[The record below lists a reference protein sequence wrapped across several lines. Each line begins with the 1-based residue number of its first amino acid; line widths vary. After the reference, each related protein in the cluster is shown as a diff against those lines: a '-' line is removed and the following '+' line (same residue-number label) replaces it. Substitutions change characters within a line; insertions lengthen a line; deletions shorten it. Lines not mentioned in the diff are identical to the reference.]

1 MHEEV
6 FHLRS
11 QVALLQSQLA
21 SDRDK
26 FDEEQQNKQS
36 TQECDHTLNSPR
48 DRSNYTS
55 DDLCETAELFD
66 GGTTGPGQ
74 HNNIDDVVRRQT
86 TTAISSNKLCS
97 APKNNYNRNALAL
110 PRGSSPNIQ
119 YGSIN
124 SLNKQQNSLHTE
136 MPSPKLSDKSRM
148 RRTPDDQPHHHHQH
162 HHNHNSAASAAT
174 PDPIMNSGIF
184 ASDMSTHL
192 VSDYLQQD
200 FDISAESPHI
210 QNELQRLQRR
220 IDHLRIQNT
229 VLTLSLAES
238 KSHCNHLY
246 LLCGKYESNAIALQQ
261 ALGCSDRAIEAYD
274 VMLALLESRLGIL
287 EDAPSAFDSRKAAEA
302 VAKHLMSRL
311 NCDENLHSQSLGPWQ
326 DAVVIYANS
335 STNAQPWTDDDDIR
349 LRDHV
354 SKLKGQRA
362 SIQNTVVNLE
372 SPFCDDSI
380 DGNAPVSDAKKLEN
394 RRMDLETAV
403 LLQELM
409 STREEM
415 SELKYRTEHAER
427 EKNNTIQ
434 RLTVMQEALLHLQA
448 QLADSEA
455 LLAMNSRVSTVFL
468 VYIFSLLLN
477 SV

>member
-26 FDEEQQNKQS
+26 FDEDQQNKQS

-66 GGTTGPGQ
+66 NTGGGHQ
-74 HNNIDDVVRRQT
+74 HNIVEDVIRRQQT
-86 TTAISSNKLCS
+86 TNKLCATQS
-97 APKNNYNRNALAL
+97 SKHNRNALAL
-110 PRGSSPNIQ
+110 PRGSSPVIQ

-124 SLNKQQNSLHTE
+124 SLNKQHNSSLITE
-136 MPSPKLSDKSRM
+136 MPSPKLSDKSRIHH
-148 RRTPDDQPHHHHQH
+148 RRTPDD
-162 HHNHNSAASAAT
+162 HHNNSASAAAT
-174 PDPIMNSGIF
+174 PDPIMTSGIF

-287 EDAPSAFDSRKAAEA
+287 EDTPSAIDSRKAAEA

-335 STNAQPWTDDDDIR
+335 STNTQPWTAYDDDR

-380 DGNAPVSDAKKLEN
+380 DGSVPVSDAKKLEN

-415 SELKYRTEHAER
+415 SELKYRTDHAER

-455 LLAMNSRVSTVFL
+455 LLAMNSRVSDGIFL
-468 VYIFSLLLN
+468 FLNIF
-477 SV
+477 

>member
-26 FDEEQQNKQS
+26 FDEDQQNKQL
-36 TQECDHTLNSPR
+36 TQECDHPLNSPR

-66 GGTTGPGQ
+66 GGGGGGGCQLIAAVTTT
-74 HNNIDDVVRRQT
+74 DEVVRRQT
-86 TTAISSNKLCS
+86 DSK
-97 APKNNYNRNALAL
+97 PKNNRNALAL
-110 PRGSSPNIQ
+110 PRGSSSIVQ

-124 SLNKQQNSLHTE
+124 SLNKHQNSSLITE
-136 MPSPKLSDKSRM
+136 MPSPKLSDKSRI
-148 RRTPDDQPHHHHQH
+148 RRTPDD
-162 HHNHNSAASAAT
+162 HHNSAAT
-174 PDPIMNSGIF
+174 PDPIINSGMF

-200 FDISAESPHI
+200 FDMSAESPHI

-287 EDAPSAFDSRKAAEA
+287 EDATASIDSRKAAEA

-335 STNAQPWTDDDDIR
+335 AANAKPWTDNDDTR

-372 SPFCDDSI
+372 SPFCDDTMSR
-380 DGNAPVSDAKKLEN
+380 AVPVSDAKKLEN

-455 LLAMNSRVSTVFL
+455 LLAMNSHVSESFFFVL
-468 VYIFSLLLN
+468 LFSSGN
-477 SV
+477 

>member
-26 FDEEQQNKQS
+26 FDEDQQNKQS

-66 GGTTGPGQ
+66 GGGPGPAQ
-74 HNNIDDVVRRQT
+74 HNNHHDDVVRRH
-86 TTAISSNKLCS
+86 TATNNKLC
-97 APKNNYNRNALAL
+97 AAAPPKNNRNALAL
-110 PRGSSPNIQ
+110 PRGSSPIIQ

-124 SLNKQQNSLHTE
+124 SLNKQQNSLNTE

-148 RRTPDDQPHHHHQH
+148 RRTPDAHY
-162 HHNHNSAASAAT
+162 HNNSTSAAAT

-326 DAVVIYANS
+326 DAIVIYANS
-335 STNAQPWTDDDDIR
+335 SANTQPWTDDDDIG

-380 DGNAPVSDAKKLEN
+380 DGNMPVSDAKKLEN

-455 LLAMNSRVSTVFL
+455 LLAMNSRVSTLFCLFL
-468 VYIFSLLLN
+468 KLRNKFVLGL
-477 SV
+477 